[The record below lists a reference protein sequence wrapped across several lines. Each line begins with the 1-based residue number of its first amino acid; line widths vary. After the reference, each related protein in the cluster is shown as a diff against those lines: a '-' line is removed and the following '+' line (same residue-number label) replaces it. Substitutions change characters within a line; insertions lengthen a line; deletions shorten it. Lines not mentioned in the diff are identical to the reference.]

1 MSAVRM
7 LRLYLRLL
15 GAHLR
20 SLLEYE
26 TDFWIM
32 AAATVLMQ
40 VVNVVFLSALFAKV
54 PVLNGWTFWGVVLM
68 FGAVALA
75 EGVGSLFFEGMWRL
89 AQRINTGDLDYYLV
103 RPYPV
108 ALQVSACEVGINGL
122 SNIVI
127 GGLMIGVALAHVD
140 IAWSTWRV
148 LLGVMLFGSAI
159 AIKVAINLATNAV
172 SFWLSSPSPLFAM
185 AVHQVGDLAR
195 FPLSIYPPVL
205 KAALGAVLPFA
216 FVSFFPIAY
225 LLDNGESRWVG
236 LLTPLV
242 AAYCVAVAMLV
253 FRRGLRRY
261 ESAGN

>member
-1 MSAVRM
+1 VRTF
-7 LRLYLRLL
+7 RLYLRLL

-26 TDFWIM
+26 ADFWVL

-40 VVNVVFLSALFAKV
+40 AVNIAFLSALFARV
-54 PVLNGWTFWGVVLM
+54 PTLNGWTFWAVVLM

-89 AQRINTGDLDYYLV
+89 AWQINLGELDYFLV

-108 ALQVSACEVGINGL
+108 VLQSSSAAIGINGL
-122 SNIVI
+122 SNIAI
-127 GGLMIGVALAHVD
+127 GGLMIGVASSHAAID
-140 IAWSTWRV
+140 WSPWRV
-148 LLGVMLFGSAI
+148 ALGLVLLASAVV
-159 AIKVAINLATNAV
+159 IKVSINLATNAA
-172 SFWLSSPSPLFAM
+172 SFWLASPSPMFAF

-195 FPLSIYPPVL
+195 FPLSIYPIVL
-205 KAALGAVLPFA
+205 KAALGFVLPFA
-216 FVSFFPIAY
+216 FISFFPVSA
-225 LLDNGESRWVG
+225 LLGTGPGRWIG

-242 AAYCVAVAMLV
+242 AAYCAATALAV

-261 ESAGN
+261 ESAGS